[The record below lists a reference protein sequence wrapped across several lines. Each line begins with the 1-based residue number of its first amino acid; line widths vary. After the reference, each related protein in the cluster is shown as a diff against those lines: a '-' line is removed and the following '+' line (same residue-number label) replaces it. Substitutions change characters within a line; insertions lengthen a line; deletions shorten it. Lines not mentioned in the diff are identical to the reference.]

1 MGATLSTPSPTS
13 QNRDPGARIAHAFSE
28 QLASVRRFGQSSRGW
43 HACQF
48 YKITSS
54 KTPNQAIAKQHTPT
68 SRDAVDG
75 TGKLMKLLNFP
86 PRADLH
92 LILPR
97 NTRRLLPL
105 LPPPPPD
112 LDRTLGTDRFR
123 ANTRLLPPA
132 AASALQ
138 HTPRR
143 PLSTILYRKLRRRAE
158 IGLN

>member
-1 MGATLSTPSPTS
+1 MRRGGTLSTPSPTS

-68 SRDAVDG
+68 SRDAVDS

-97 NTRRLLPL
+97 NTRREGCCRVFRPHPGSGHDPWYGMLP
-105 LPPPPPD
+105 
-112 LDRTLGTDRFR
+112 G
-123 ANTRLLPPA
+123 NTRLLPPA
-132 AASALQ
+132 AAAALQ
-138 HTPRR
+138 QTPCR
-143 PLSTILYRKLRRRAE
+143 PLSTML
-158 IGLN
+158 